1 MVVVGKQPQPKNGDV
16 SFMSNTDGLI
26 ECYMYHDGHWFTGRA
41 KCLEQ
46 DNDFWS
52 ERTGCTIA
60 ELKANIKRLRYIRKQ
75 KREELKPLINFQK
88 RLECCKE
95 YDEKSFEARRL
106 RKEIYLYNEQ
116 INELTNAIADEE
128 NYLKKYIDDKEN
140 LYNKLRAKKKVK

>member
-1 MVVVGKQPQPKNGDV
+1 MVFVGKQKPPKNGETT
-16 SFMSNTDGLI
+16 FMCNTNGQT
-26 ECYMYHDGHWFTGRA
+26 ECRMYYDGHWFIGNA

-75 KREELKPLINFQK
+75 KREELKPLIHFQK

-95 YDEKSFEARRL
+95 YDSESFEARRL

-128 NYLKKYIDDKEN
+128 NYLKKYITDKEN
-140 LYNKLRAKKKVK
+140 LYNKLRAKKGSN

>member
-1 MVVVGKQPQPKNGDV
+1 M
-16 SFMSNTDGLI
+16 M
-26 ECYMYHDGHWFTGRA
+26 GRLYRRQNNV
-41 KCLEQ
+41 KE
-46 DNDFWS
+46 
-52 ERTGCTIA
+52 
-60 ELKANIKRLRYIRKQ
+60 Q